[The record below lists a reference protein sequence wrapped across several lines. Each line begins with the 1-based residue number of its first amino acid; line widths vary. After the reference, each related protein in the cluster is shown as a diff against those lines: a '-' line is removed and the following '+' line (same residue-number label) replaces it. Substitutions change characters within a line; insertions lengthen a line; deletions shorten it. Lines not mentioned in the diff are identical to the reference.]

1 MRFNFMALET
11 LPVVIF
17 IIRRKPK
24 VYLLRKPPMAD
35 VWSDDVE
42 KLFAVLFV
50 TRSPRFLYVHF
61 IYSFLK
67 WLLNLNY
74 LDDPMRFGV
83 RVNFA
88 IQILFDLILIKHP
101 L

>member
-24 VYLLRKPPMAD
+24 VYLLRKPAIAD

-50 TRSPRFLYVHF
+50 TRSPRFLYVYF
-61 IYSFLK
+61 TYSFLR

-74 LDDPMRFGV
+74 LDDPRGLAFEIILRFK
-83 RVNFA
+83 FC
-88 IQILFDLILIKHP
+88 LI
-101 L
+101 